1 LKVLTAISQ
10 FDTKRGLIVLM
21 QIEVLEGQE
30 EYGPEVAIMEPAEA
44 ILQECLRQI
53 AEVSDENINVICI
66 PSTFCPHFLMHLPT
80 LSTRLK
86 VRHRVLKVIYVQRD
100 KTS

>member
-44 ILQECLRQI
+44 ILQECLEER
-53 AEVSDENINVICI
+53 
-66 PSTFCPHFLMHLPT
+66 HFPTT
-80 LSTRLK
+80 LSTFPVSAK
-86 VRHRVLKVIYVQRD
+86 SQG
-100 KTS
+100 

>member
-1 LKVLTAISQ
+1 LKVLIAISQ

-53 AEVSDENINVICI
+53 AEVSDENINVIRI
-66 PSTFCPHFLMHLPT
+66 PSTFYPHFLMHLPT

-86 VRHRVLKVIYVQRD
+86 VRPRVLKVI
-100 KTS
+100 